1 MANSF
6 VPKSQGPT
14 VIKAANSN
22 TISDAYRDAITI
34 AYQYINSKVAST
46 SFDFFGHTF
55 DTPIMSGPI
64 GLFGTGPEA
73 GDFGYARA
81 VNAAGS
87 IYWSHFHDPE
97 AWKKILSEG
106 FHAIRV
112 IKPLADIDQF
122 LAEVKYDTEHGALG
136 YAMDI
141 DHGMNAYGEMDHQAE
156 AFSAKSFDEIRRI
169 SGASPLPFFLKGI
182 LSVHDALLAVDAGV
196 SGIVISNH
204 NNRFPCAVPTLKM
217 LPIIRKAVGHKL
229 MILLDGGM
237 NSGYDIFK
245 ALALGADG
253 VLNARSL
260 CSAYRKDGEEGLTYR
275 IQELTA
281 ELAGAMGNTGSYDL
295 KHINSACL
303 ILP

>member
-1 MANSF
+1 M
-6 VPKSQGPT
+6 
-14 VIKAANSN
+14 IKAANSN

-87 IYWSHFHDPE
+87 IYWSHFHDSE

-141 DHGMNAYGEMDHQAE
+141 DHGITVYGELDAQQEPFGPKSVEDLRTICQAV
-156 AFSAKSFDEIRRI
+156 K
-169 SGASPLPFFLKGI
+169 LP
-182 LSVHDALLAVDAGV
+182 
-196 SGIVISNH
+196 
-204 NNRFPCAVPTLKM
+204 
-217 LPIIRKAVGHKL
+217 
-229 MILLDGGM
+229 
-237 NSGYDIFK
+237 
-245 ALALGADG
+245 ADG
-253 VLNARSL
+253 IILDLGKQQLSLPDAVAGREYFLRS
-260 CSAYRKDGEEGLTYR
+260 K
-275 IQELTA
+275 
-281 ELAGAMGNTGSYDL
+281 NV
-295 KHINSACL
+295 
-303 ILP
+303 P